1 MGKSENGLGM
11 LDCLMYL
18 RQMDKQAGLFTT
30 ILLLPD
36 GSPIAPH
43 VTFNLL
49 SVHNRAAVLEG
60 KGVMTVYDGW
70 PARQHKTFYGALFR
84 AILEHDKAL
93 SSAFWDQVDAQ
104 EG

>member
-1 MGKSENGLGM
+1 MGKSENGPGM

-18 RQMDKQAGLFTT
+18 RQVDSQAGLFTT

-49 SVHNRAAVLEG
+49 SVHGRGEVLEG
-60 KGVMTVYDGW
+60 KGVMTIYDGW
-70 PARQHKTFYGALFR
+70 PAPQHRTFTGALYR
-84 AILEHDKAL
+84 AIVEHDKAL
-93 SSAFWDQVDAQ
+93 SQASWDGATIV